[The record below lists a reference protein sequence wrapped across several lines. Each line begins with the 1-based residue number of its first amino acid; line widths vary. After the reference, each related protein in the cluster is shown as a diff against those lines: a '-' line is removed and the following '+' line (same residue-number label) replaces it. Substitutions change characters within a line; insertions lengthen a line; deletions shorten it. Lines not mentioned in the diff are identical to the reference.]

1 MVHFILIILFVIA
14 TSFVNAECNFVTGN
28 YIDKLNS
35 PSSIREIKVETPK
48 IQKYNKNF
56 SRILVS
62 NSFQGN
68 IPPKLKKNFKATIT
82 VKYDFGI
89 CKYKSKIRQHGDL
102 KDHISL
108 KEGGQPIRS
117 LKVKLENGNILN
129 SVRFSLLIPNTRNN
143 IHEILGTLILKK
155 LGFIAPETFQVMTSV
170 NGVKSIMLFQEDSQK
185 ELLERNLRR
194 EGPLFEGDEDIIW
207 SYKNF
212 DEGLLYE
219 LALSKLINKNWFK
232 KGVSSQNITLS
243 SYFKLQKAYIDNEQ
257 NLNSKRY
264 IVFPN
269 KQESPIFEDYFFI
282 LYAMNGRHSYFL
294 NNRKF
299 YFNSFLGEFEP
310 IYYDGMLDFQKE
322 IIDID
327 PYFYKAF
334 SKNYSFTKINEIEML
349 INDNDLLDNLKS
361 RVVLN
366 NKEVKNFYKNS
377 MTTFFKNINL
387 INSELNRKNRTNY
400 KEKKFDQVF
409 KKYINNSKKLK
420 FDQRIF
426 FLKSAEGDYFKI
438 QDTQNFKETI
448 NSKEMADLIGENKF
462 HGKRAILIKS
472 LDKKDNYNFE
482 TNLIKQKF
490 ENGEIIRSNNTILKI
505 NKLDQSLIIEQND
518 INDWVLFRKV
528 NLNNWTIKYIAQKE
542 TDSINQLKKQ
552 RFNKY
557 GLTGCLNFY
566 ESILSNV
573 KIDVINGSCE
583 DSLNIVKS
591 NGTISHINVY
601 NANSD
606 AIDIDFS
613 RIEIDKIIVENAKND
628 CLDVSGGSYTIKNA
642 KLSNCADKGI
652 SVGEKS
658 NFEINNIN
666 IDSASIGLSS
676 KDYSKLFAL
685 EARINNTITCYE
697 ATQKKQEFGGAF
709 LKIMKLNCNGKYLND
724 ENSKVEILE
733 NEF

>member
-1 MVHFILIILFVIA
+1 MVHFILIILFVTA
-14 TSFVNAECNFVTGN
+14 TSFVNAECNFVSGN
-28 YIDKLNS
+28 YIDELNS
-35 PSSIREIKVETPK
+35 PSSIREIEIETPK

-56 SRILVS
+56 SRILAS

-68 IPPKLKKNFKATIT
+68 IPPKLKKSFKATIT
-82 VKYDFGI
+82 VRYDFGI

-117 LKVKLENGNILN
+117 LKVRLEKGNILN

-143 IHEILGTLILKK
+143 INEILGTLILKK

-232 KGVSSQNITLS
+232 KGISSQNITLS
-243 SYFKLQKAYIDNEQ
+243 SFFKLQKAYIDNDQ

-327 PYFYKAF
+327 EYFYKAF
-334 SKNYSFTKINEIEML
+334 SKNYSFEKVNEIEML

-361 RVVLN
+361 RVILN
-366 NKEVKNFYKNS
+366 NKDVKNFYDNS
-377 MTTFFKNINL
+377 MTTFLKNINL

-400 KEKKFDQVF
+400 KEKKFEQVF

-448 NSKEMADLIGENKF
+448 NFKEMAELIGENKF
-462 HGKRAILIKS
+462 NGKRAILIKS
-472 LDKKDNYNFE
+472 LNKNNNYNLD

-505 NKLDQSLIIEQND
+505 NKLDKSLIIEQND
-518 INDWVLFRKV
+518 KTDWVLFRKV
-528 NLNNWTIKYIAQKE
+528 NLNNWKIKYIAQEE

-573 KIDVINGSCE
+573 KIQVINGSCE

-591 NGTISHINVY
+591 NGTISNINVY

-606 AIDIDFS
+606 AIDFDFS
-613 RIEIDKIIVENAKND
+613 KIEIDKIVVENAKND
-628 CLDVSGGSYTIKNA
+628 CLDVSDGSYKIKNA

-658 NFEINNIN
+658 NFEINKIH
-666 IDSASIGLSS
+666 IESASIGLSS

-685 EARINNTITCYE
+685 EALMNNTVTCYE
-697 ATQKKQEFGGAF
+697 AAQKKQEFGGAF
-709 LKIMKLNCNGKYLND
+709 LKIKKLNCNGKYLKD
-724 ENSKVEILE
+724 ENSKVEILD